1 MLYEVI
7 TPNRP
12 DDKLGTVI
20 DDWEDMGIVGLTSI
34 ETQLEGTGTDKGFI
48 PVTFEVKVTE
58 IGTLEFWACSRDDD
72 RKWRL
77 ELNVRPKV

>member
-1 MLYEVI
+1 
-7 TPNRP
+7 
-12 DDKLGTVI
+12 
-20 DDWEDMGIVGLTSI
+20 
-34 ETQLEGTGTDKGFI
+34 LEGADGGFI

-77 ELNVRPKV
+77 ELNVRPKVNDQ

>member
-1 MLYEVI
+1 
-7 TPNRP
+7 
-12 DDKLGTVI
+12 
-20 DDWEDMGIVGLTSI
+20 LTAI
-34 ETQLEGTGTDKGFI
+34 ETELEGTDQSVI

-58 IGTLEFWACSRDDD
+58 IGTLEFWACARDDD